1 MSNCPIRE
9 INRLTKHTLQGVPT
23 YTRSQK
29 SAFSGLCVCYKWV
42 WLVTKFSAS
51 FNDWP
56 NFLYLS
62 HCTTSSKSTF
72 AYWIPS
78 RSHSEVFAL
87 PWEHL
92 SFLPTM
98 QFKDF
103 QLCNFSRNFMIMTEL
118 ILPTEKSKIG
128 SETHDTRDLNLLQ
141 PFNHISPKR
150 LFGVKQIWI
159 KNHCWKKGNILFW
172 GKHSYWFK
180 SFVRRW
186 WMLMEGSWQVKHYG
200 DGSSFPLCCV
210 KHCDLVTFGHFD
222 IVTLWHSVTFCD
234 ILWHCVTMCD
244 IGKLIW

>member
-29 SAFSGLCVCYKWV
+29 SAFSGFCVCYKWV
-42 WLVTKFSAS
+42 WLVTKFLHLLMTGPTFSI
-51 FNDWP
+51 
-56 NFLYLS
+56 FLTALQAAKVHLPIGS
-62 HCTTSSKSTF
+62 HLEAIQKF
-72 AYWIPS
+72 
-78 RSHSEVFAL
+78 L
-87 PWEHL
+87 PCHENIR
-92 SFLPTM
+92 FLPTM

-159 KNHCWKKGNILFW
+159 
-172 GKHSYWFK
+172 
-180 SFVRRW
+180 
-186 WMLMEGSWQVKHYG
+186 
-200 DGSSFPLCCV
+200 
-210 KHCDLVTFGHFD
+210 
-222 IVTLWHSVTFCD
+222 
-234 ILWHCVTMCD
+234 
-244 IGKLIW
+244 

>member
-62 HCTTSSKSTF
+62 HCIASSKSTF

-78 RSHSEVFAL
+78 RSFRHAMRTSVFYQQCNL
-87 PWEHL
+87 RVFIL
-92 SFLPTM
+92 LILF
-98 QFKDF
+98 
-103 QLCNFSRNFMIMTEL
+103 NFSWNFMIMIEL
-118 ILPTEKSKIG
+118 ILPKEKSKIG
-128 SETHDTRDLNLLQ
+128 SEMHDTCDLNLLQ

-159 KNHCWKKGNILFW
+159 
-172 GKHSYWFK
+172 
-180 SFVRRW
+180 
-186 WMLMEGSWQVKHYG
+186 
-200 DGSSFPLCCV
+200 
-210 KHCDLVTFGHFD
+210 
-222 IVTLWHSVTFCD
+222 
-234 ILWHCVTMCD
+234 
-244 IGKLIW
+244 

>member
-1 MSNCPIRE
+1 MTGPTFSIFLTALQAAKVHLPIGSHLE
-9 INRLTKHTLQGVPT
+9 AI
-23 YTRSQK
+23 QK
-29 SAFSGLCVCYKWV
+29 
-42 WLVTKFSAS
+42 
-51 FNDWP
+51 
-56 NFLYLS
+56 FLPC
-62 HCTTSSKSTF
+62 HEN
-72 AYWIPS
+72 I
-78 RSHSEVFAL
+78 R
-87 PWEHL
+87 
-92 SFLPTM
+92 FLPTM